1 MATTY
6 ELVEYPDRPLKFVRR
21 IVDGLES
28 VIPIEPANSDYQRY
42 LRWLENPNE
51 VEHLT
56 EIPTP
61 EQSGTL

>member
-56 EIPTP
+56 EIPTV
-61 EQSGTL
+61 

>member
-56 EIPTP
+56 EIPTT
-61 EQSGTL
+61 EEGN

>member
-61 EQSGTL
+61 PSE